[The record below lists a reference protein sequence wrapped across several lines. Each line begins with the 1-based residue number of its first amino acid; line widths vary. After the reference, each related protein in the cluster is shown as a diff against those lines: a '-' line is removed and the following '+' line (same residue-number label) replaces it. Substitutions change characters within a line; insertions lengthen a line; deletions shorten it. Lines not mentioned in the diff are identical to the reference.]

1 MQKGSRKQAEINTT
15 NMNITIIKT
24 AALAA
29 AALLL
34 LSCGQQKDPSLIL
47 QYNFENV
54 QGSVV
59 EDASGSGAQAMLVNG
74 AKVAELGGYRILQ
87 LPEENSYLDM
97 GVKAGELLATLE
109 DFTVSVYY
117 STDIN
122 PRFPGYG
129 YFVWMFSTEE
139 FCGPET
145 GRYFAYRINEQRVE
159 TSVGGYNNES
169 IIMKRARSQTGRWIH
184 VLYCQDD
191 SYGSLYIDGELIG
204 TNDDMPVL
212 KENFTQAPVYNWL
225 GRPAFRGDNY
235 LHDSCIAD
243 FRIYSRCLGPEE
255 IEKLA
260 AFADQLN
267 SIQ

>member
-1 MQKGSRKQAEINTT
+1 MQKGSRKRAEINITY
-15 NMNITIIKT
+15 MNVHIFKT
-24 AALAA
+24 VALAA
-29 AALLL
+29 AAFLL
-34 LSCGQQKDPSLIL
+34 LSCGQRKDPSLIL
-47 QYNFENV
+47 NFNFQDV
-54 QGSVV
+54 QGNVV
-59 EDASGSGAQAMLVNG
+59 KDASGSGADAILMNG
-74 AKVAELGGYRILQ
+74 AKVADMGGYKILH
-87 LPEENSYLDM
+87 LAEETSYMDM
-97 GVKAGELLATLE
+97 GVKAGEMLSTLE

-169 IIMKRARSQTGRWIH
+169 IIMKRARSETGRWIH
-184 VLYCQDD
+184 VLYSQA
-191 SYGSLYIDGELIG
+191 GQEGVLYIDGEKIG
-204 TNDDMPVL
+204 TNDSMPVL
-212 KENFTQAPVYNWL
+212 KQNFTQAPTFNWL

-235 LHDSCIAD
+235 LHDSFIAD
-243 FRIYSRCLGPEE
+243 FRIYSRALESEE

-267 SIQ
+267 SI

>member
-1 MQKGSRKQAEINTT
+1 MQKGSRKRAENNLTYMNTH
-15 NMNITIIKT
+15 IFKT

-34 LSCGQQKDPSLIL
+34 FACGQQKDPSLVL
-47 QYNFENV
+47 NYDFREV
-54 QGSVV
+54 QGNLVK
-59 EDASGSGAQAMLVNG
+59 DASGSGVDATLMNG
-74 AKVAELGGYRILQ
+74 ARIADLGEYKILQ
-87 LPEENSYLDM
+87 LPEETSYLDM
-97 GVKAGELLATLE
+97 GLKAGELISTLE

-117 STDIN
+117 RTDVN
-122 PRFPGYG
+122 PWFPGYG

-169 IIMKRARSQTGRWIH
+169 IIMKRARSETGRWIH
-184 VLYCQDD
+184 VLYTQDD
-191 SYGSLYIDGELIG
+191 QQGALYIDGVQIG
-204 TNDDMPVL
+204 TNDSMPVL
-212 KENFTQAPVYNWL
+212 KQNFSQAPAFNWL

-243 FRIYSRCLGPEE
+243 FRIYSRAMEAEE

-260 AFADQLN
+260 AFAGQLN
-267 SIQ
+267 SI